1 MARAGV
7 TYHDIAK
14 AAEAIKTQGQEPTWA
29 AERPRRGGKV
39 PA

>member
-14 AAEAIKTQGQEPTWA
+14 AAEAVKTQGQEPTVD
-29 AERPRRGGKV
+29 RC
-39 PA
+39 